1 VALRVAKEGAFGPF
15 RHPYTPARFT
25 LGVFLVPLFGQFLE
39 GGFSEVRQESSK
51 KVQSHLALALCKLG
65 ENRLDLEP
73 V

>member
-39 GGFSEVRQESSK
+39 DVFSEV
-51 KVQSHLALALCKLG
+51 HT
-65 ENRLDLEP
+65 RLRKMASYCGKECP
-73 V
+73 A